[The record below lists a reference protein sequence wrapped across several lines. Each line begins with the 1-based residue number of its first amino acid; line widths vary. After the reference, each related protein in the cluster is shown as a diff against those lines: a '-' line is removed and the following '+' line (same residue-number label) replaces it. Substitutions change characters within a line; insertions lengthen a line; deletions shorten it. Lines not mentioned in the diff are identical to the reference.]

1 MTTNAA
7 TAGAMVMWIT
17 LDYVVSGRSSPLGAC
32 LGSVVGLVGIT
43 PAAGYVS
50 VGSSIFIGAAT
61 ALICF
66 WSMQLMDRL
75 QFVDDTL
82 DVFAGYVYL
91 PWSARDVCVV
101 STATILAIEYASRRF
116 LALACVLWTAVLSLP
131 CTFVLTYRLLVPVTV
146 RWCLDLA
153 TCHRDRG
160 CNRSCICAGHC
171 VPH

>member
-1 MTTNAA
+1 MLSARDQGANAIAAQALMTTNAA

-66 WSMQLMDRL
+66 WSMQLMGRL

-101 STATILAIEYASRRF
+101 STATILAIEYASHRF
-116 LALACVLWTAVLSLP
+116 LALACVFLDRRVEA
-131 CTFVLTYRLLVPVTV
+131 PVHV
-146 RWCLDLA
+146 
-153 TCHRDRG
+153 G
-160 CNRSCICAGHC
+160 S
-171 VPH
+171 